1 MRALFTVALIVSAF
15 VLGAQAERMFGI
27 TVFWSPEVERTEA
40 VRSADGSA
48 MDTSEASGESVAPP
62 ETRVVIPPERL
73 TDSQKAMLRS
83 LGVDPESITITQE
96 TVACAEGSVGTAR
109 MVEIQGGATPTFS
122 EGLKLLACYRR

>member
-1 MRALFTVALIVSAF
+1 MRALFMVALIVSAC
-15 VLGAQAERMFGI
+15 VLGAQAERMFGV

-48 MDTSEASGESVAPP
+48 TDTSGASGGSVAPA
-62 ETRVVIPPERL
+62 EARVAIPSERL

-96 TVACAEGSVGTAR
+96 TVTCAESAVGEAR
-109 MVEIQGGATPTFS
+109 MAEIQGGATPTFS